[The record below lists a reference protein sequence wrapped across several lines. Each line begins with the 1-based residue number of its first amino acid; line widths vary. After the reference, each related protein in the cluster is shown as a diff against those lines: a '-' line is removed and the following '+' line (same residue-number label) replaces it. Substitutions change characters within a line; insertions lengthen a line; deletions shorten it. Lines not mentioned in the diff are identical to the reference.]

1 MLLPKRFHRHA
12 VRVSQGD
19 VGLTDV
25 RAIVSR
31 RDGRGKAVR
40 VRFLV
45 DTGALYSVLPP
56 RVWHALGLRPARTA
70 EFSLADGSSIA
81 RGVSEC
87 RFTLAGMSAT
97 SPVVLGEADEGPLLG
112 AVTLETLGLMVN
124 PLSRKVYPMRL
135 TLKVIQLPYNLAM
148 PEAYEHPTQ
157 EVDGERVCALEA
169 ARRLGIVA
177 IASASILQ
185 GQLSRRLPTAVDEAL
200 PGLASAA
207 ARALQ
212 FVRSTPGVT
221 AALVGMSRREHVE
234 QNLAVAHVEPAPA
247 GVDSLF
253 ARR

>member
-1 MLLPKRFHRHA
+1 
-12 VRVSQGD
+12 
-19 VGLTDV
+19 
-25 RAIVSR
+25 
-31 RDGRGKAVR
+31 
-40 VRFLV
+40 
-45 DTGALYSVLPP
+45 
-56 RVWHALGLRPARTA
+56 
-70 EFSLADGSSIA
+70 
-81 RGVSEC
+81 
-87 RFTLAGMSAT
+87 
-97 SPVVLGEADEGPLLG
+97 VVLGEADEGPLLG

-221 AALVGMSRREHVE
+221 AALVGMSRREHVA
-234 QNLAVAHVEPAPA
+234 QNLAVACVEPAPA